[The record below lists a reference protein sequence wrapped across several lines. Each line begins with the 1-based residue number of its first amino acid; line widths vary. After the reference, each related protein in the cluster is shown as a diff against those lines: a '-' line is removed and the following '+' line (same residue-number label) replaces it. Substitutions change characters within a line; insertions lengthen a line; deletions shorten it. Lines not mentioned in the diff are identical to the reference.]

1 VPLGAAIFKTRF
13 NRRKSM
19 TQLFPTL
26 DFHKFDPFMVGFDD
40 IFKHMEDMS
49 KTIQKSVTYPPYNI
63 KKVKENKY
71 VIEMAVA
78 GFSKSDIEITLE
90 GDKLVIKGASTEDET
105 DIQNYL
111 FKGIANRSFNREFKI
126 ADKVEIEN
134 AEYTN
139 GMLKIWLSNMV
150 KAQDLI
156 KKIPL
161 VSKD

>member
-1 VPLGAAIFKTRF
+1 
-13 NRRKSM
+13 M
-19 TQLFPTL
+19 TQLFPSM
-26 DFHKFDPFMVGFDD
+26 DFRKYDPFMVGFDD

-49 KTIQKSVTYPPYNI
+49 KTLQKSVTYPPYNI

-78 GFSKSDIEITLE
+78 GFAKSDIEITLE
-90 GDKLVIKGASTEDET
+90 GDKLVIKGASTEDES

-161 VSKD
+161 VSKDE